1 MANKKGA
8 GIGVPGTPM
17 LASHFSIPPINTP
30 LPSIFGKNHVELC
43 VRNLCK
49 NREKKQ
55 GNNRVKSK
63 NKIKRENLKIPYKN
77 GKKKK
82 SLSLSLGNPTQVAT
96 SFLLHCIF
104 CG

>member
-1 MANKKGA
+1 MPNNKEDEMANKKGA

-49 NREKKQ
+49 NREKKW

-63 NKIKRENLKIPYKN
+63 NKIKIK
-77 GKKKK
+77 
-82 SLSLSLGNPTQVAT
+82 
-96 SFLLHCIF
+96 
-104 CG
+104 

>member
-30 LPSIFGKNHVELC
+30 LPSIFGKNHVEFC

-49 NREKKQ
+49 NREKK
-55 GNNRVKSK
+55 
-63 NKIKRENLKIPYKN
+63 
-77 GKKKK
+77 
-82 SLSLSLGNPTQVAT
+82 
-96 SFLLHCIF
+96 
-104 CG
+104 